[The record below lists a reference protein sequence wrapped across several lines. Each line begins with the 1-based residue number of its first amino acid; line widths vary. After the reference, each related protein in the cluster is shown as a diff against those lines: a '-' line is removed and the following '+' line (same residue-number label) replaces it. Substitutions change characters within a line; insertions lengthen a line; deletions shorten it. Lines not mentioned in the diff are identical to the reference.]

1 MLLLLLWACIGVVLF
16 AVRSVLLPFFLA
28 AFFAYL
34 GEPLVALMTKK
45 EIKGFKLPR
54 FGAVLILYGLL
65 FALLWLSA
73 VFLVPRV
80 YDEGVRLATTLADS
94 AAHIEAGT
102 LDVQIDK
109 ANNFLER
116 TRLPVRVSAK
126 GDISDDKTL
135 YTLDLRAITKDA
147 FSQTREMLQDKSG
160 FIAQKLRDIV
170 GGTIGFVF
178 QLFVVLMLTAFLL
191 LDTDRIKQFFFSIV
205 PLEDR
210 DQYDELLARIDHGLN
225 GVVRGQ
231 LMICAINGVLT
242 LVGMLIFDVKYAFLL
257 AIVAAVFSLVPVF
270 GSILSTIPIVAVAFF
285 YSGFGTAFGVLVWI
299 VVIHLVEAN
308 LLNPKIMGDAAK
320 IHPVVIVLALVTG
333 EHFYGLAG
341 ALFAV
346 PVASIGLTVFRF
358 LQNKAQELQSD
369 MAAERPRQ
377 NSKAAKPKGVR
388 LWREPRR

>member
-1 MLLLLLWACIGVVLF
+1 
-16 AVRSVLLPFFLA
+16 
-28 AFFAYL
+28 
-34 GEPLVALMTKK
+34 
-45 EIKGFKLPR
+45 
-54 FGAVLILYGLL
+54 
-65 FALLWLSA
+65 
-73 VFLVPRV
+73 
-80 YDEGVRLATTLADS
+80 
-94 AAHIEAGT
+94 
-102 LDVQIDK
+102 
-109 ANNFLER
+109 
-116 TRLPVRVSAK
+116 
-126 GDISDDKTL
+126 
-135 YTLDLRAITKDA
+135 
-147 FSQTREMLQDKSG
+147 MLQDRSG

-191 LDTDRIKQFFFSIV
+191 IDTDRIKQFFFSIV

-231 LMICAINGVLT
+231 LMICAINGILT

-257 AIVAAVFSLVPVF
+257 ALVAAVFSLVPVF

-285 YSGFGTAFGVLVWI
+285 YSGFGTALGVLIWI

-320 IHPVVIVLALVTG
+320 IHPVVIVLALVTD

-369 MAAERPRQ
+369 MASERPRA
-377 NSKAAKPKGVR
+377 KPPKPKGVR
-388 LWREPRR
+388 IWREPRR